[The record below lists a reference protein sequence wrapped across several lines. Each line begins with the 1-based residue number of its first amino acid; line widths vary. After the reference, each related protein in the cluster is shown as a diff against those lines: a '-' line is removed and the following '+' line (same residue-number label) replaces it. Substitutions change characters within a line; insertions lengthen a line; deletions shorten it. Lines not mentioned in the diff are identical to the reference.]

1 MVQPISEPK
10 FCVEC
15 GAALLSK
22 VPAGDHRERKVCPAC
37 HHVHYLQPKVAA
49 GTVVEYEGQLVLIRR
64 NVDPRKGFWS
74 FPCGF
79 VEADETV
86 EDAARRETREESG
99 LEVELIDHLG
109 TYSYLQSWHGGSIV
123 VVAYR
128 ARAVRGTPTPGDD
141 ASEVRLVG
149 PSTVPWDDLAFTSS
163 HAALRE
169 WIRRSAP

>member
-1 MVQPISEPK
+1 MQPIFEPK
-10 FCVEC
+10 FCVQC
-15 GAALLSK
+15 GAALQSK
-22 VPAGDHRERKVCPAC
+22 VPEGDHRERRVCPAC
-37 HHVHYLQPKVAA
+37 HHIHYLQPKVAA
-49 GTVVEYEGQLVLIRR
+49 GTVVEYEGQLVLIQR

-86 EDAARRETREESG
+86 EAAAQRETLEEAG

-123 VVAYR
+123 VVAFH
-128 ARAVRGTPTPGDD
+128 ARVVRGVPTPGDD
-141 ASEVRLVG
+141 ASAIRLVTA
-149 PSTVPWDDLAFTSS
+149 SAIPWDDLAFTSS

-169 WIRRSAP
+169 WLKRARP